1 MSTSLAIEAYSR
13 NLDINWQETKVIKT
27 VIPGMQPTIT
37 ESIEIIKR
45 KVPEKLVNDQVAQ
58 ELPQAWKYALREEM
72 RVKEV
77 RQGRQK
83 GR

>member
-45 KVPEKLVNDQVAQ
+45 KVPEKLVNDQVA
-58 ELPQAWKYALREEM
+58 
-72 RVKEV
+72 
-77 RQGRQK
+77 
-83 GR
+83 